1 VNAEQAASQ
10 PDAAEPNTAID
21 AQATEPDKP
30 KRWVGNRLPRRED
43 PRMLR
48 GSGRF
53 VDDIPDPHAY
63 HLAFVRS
70 PVASGR
76 ITEILTED
84 AISMPGVVAVLTSAD
99 LGHPSLTAVLEREE
113 FVPTTMPLLAKD
125 RVRYAGEP
133 IVAVVAENR
142 YLAEDAAD
150 NVWVEIE
157 EMPPVL
163 SLEDLGRSDLPVIHD
178 EAPDGVL
185 VDLQM
190 FTDDLLD
197 DVLGSAPLV
206 LEEIFRSGRVT
217 AAPMESRTCRADW
230 RDRDEQLVLEV
241 STQVPHQVRSGIA
254 QALGVPERK
263 VRVIAPDVGGG
274 FGLKCVV
281 GREEVVAA
289 AIAMRMRHAV
299 RWSEDRQENL
309 IASFH
314 GREQEYRIR
323 AGFDDEGRFVG
334 LEADIR
340 CNIGAY
346 SVYPFSCAVEPLMA
360 ATELPGVYKV
370 GRYAAR
376 ARGFASNKP
385 PTAPYRGVSRPQIV
399 LVMERLMDKAARSL
413 GLDRVEIRRR
423 NTIQPDDFPYLGPN
437 GITYEPGSYVEALE
451 LCAAEVGKAGWREQC
466 ERQDGLLR
474 GIGIVNFSERTA
486 YGTATMG
493 MRKMQM
499 TPGFEVSHVRM
510 DASGDVVVTSGT
522 CGHGQGHETTFAQIV
537 ADVLAISPDRIKL
550 RQGDT
555 DVTSF
560 GWGTFASRSLV
571 IGGGSAAVAARRL
584 ADQLREVAAEMLEAE
599 PTDIELVDGHAQ
611 VRGAPDARL
620 TIDEIAATVHFRSHT
635 LVQREEQLLEAR
647 GSADPP
653 GMFSNAAHAALV
665 EVDPGTGDA
674 QVVDY
679 IVIEDCGVVV
689 NPMIVD
695 GQVRGGVAQGIGSA
709 LYEEMSYSPEGQPLT
724 GTFMDY
730 MVPTASEIPRVA
742 VHHLETPC
750 DQTETGAKGMGE
762 GGTIGAPAAVLSA
775 LNDALRDYDADIDFV
790 PVRPADLLAVLEGT
804 SNSERR
810 LETA

>member
-1 VNAEQAASQ
+1 M
-10 PDAAEPNTAID
+10 T
-21 AQATEPDKP
+21 TEPDKP
-30 KRWVGNRLPRRED
+30 QRWVGNRLPRRED

-53 VDDIPDPHAY
+53 VDDIADPHAY

-76 ITEILTED
+76 ITEIVTED
-84 AISMPGVVAVLTSAD
+84 AVSMPGVVAVLTSAD
-99 LGHPSLTAVLEREE
+99 LGRPSLTAVLEREE
-113 FVPTTMPLLAKD
+113 FVPTTMPLLAID

-133 IVAVVAENR
+133 IVAVVAEDR

-157 EMPPVL
+157 EMPAVL
-163 SLEDLGRSDLPVIHD
+163 SLDDLGRPDLPVIHD

-197 DVLGSAPLV
+197 DVLASAPLV
-206 LEEIFRSGRVT
+206 LDETFRSGRVT

-241 STQVPHQVRSGIA
+241 STQVPHQVRSGVA
-254 QALGVPERK
+254 QALGLRERK

-274 FGLKCVV
+274 FGQKCVV

-289 AIAMRMRHAV
+289 AIAVRMRHAV

-314 GREQEYRIR
+314 GREQEYRVR
-323 AGFDDEGRFVG
+323 AGFDDEGRFLG

-346 SVYPFSCAVEPLMA
+346 SAYPFSCAVEPLMA

-399 LVMERLMDKAARSL
+399 LVMERLMDKAARRL

-423 NTIQPDDFPYLGPN
+423 NTIQPDEFPYLGPN

-451 LCAAEVGKAGWREQC
+451 LCVEQIDKSGWPEQC

-599 PTDIELVDGHAQ
+599 PTDIELVDGHAE

-620 TIDEIAATVHFRSHT
+620 PIDEIAATVHFRSHT

-674 QVVDY
+674 RVVDY
-679 IVIEDCGVVV
+679 IVVEDCGVVI

-775 LNDALRDYDADIDFV
+775 LNDALSDYGADIDFV
-790 PVRPADLLAVLEGT
+790 PVRPTHLLAVLEGT
-804 SNSERR
+804 SESERR

>member
-1 VNAEQAASQ
+1 
-10 PDAAEPNTAID
+10 
-21 AQATEPDKP
+21 
-30 KRWVGNRLPRRED
+30 
-43 PRMLR
+43 MLR

-53 VDDIPDPHAY
+53 VDDIADPHCY

-70 PVASGR
+70 SAAAGR
-76 ITEILTED
+76 ITSINTAD
-84 AISMPGVVAVLTSAD
+84 AVAMPGVVAVLTAAD
-99 LGHPSLTAVLEREE
+99 LGHPSLTAALEREE
-113 FVPTTMPLLAKD
+113 FVATAMPLLTSE

-133 IVAVVAENR
+133 IVAVVAEDR
-142 YLAEDAAD
+142 YLAEDAAE
-150 NVWVEIE
+150 NVWVEVE
-157 EMPPVL
+157 ETDAVL
-163 SLEDLGRSDLPVIHD
+163 SLDDLERDDLPVIHD

-190 FTDDLLD
+190 FSDDMLER
-197 DVLGSAPLV
+197 VLAGATLV
-206 LEEIFRSGRVT
+206 LEETFRSGRLT

-230 RDRDEQLVLEV
+230 LDRDEQLVLEV
-241 STQVPHQVRSGIA
+241 STQVPHQVRSGVA
-254 QALGVPERK
+254 QALGLPERK

-289 AIAMRMRHAV
+289 AIAVRLRHSV

-309 IASFH
+309 TASFH
-314 GREQEYRIR
+314 GREQEYRVR
-323 AGFDDEGRFVG
+323 AGFDEEGRFLG

-346 SVYPFSCAVEPLMA
+346 SAYPFSCAVEPLMA

-399 LVMERLMDKAARSL
+399 LVMERLMDKAARKL

-423 NTIQPDDFPYLGPN
+423 NTIQPNEFPYVGPN
-437 GITYEPGSYVEALE
+437 GITYESGSYIEALE
-451 LCAAEVGKAGWREQC
+451 LCAGQIEKAGWQDQC
-466 ERQDGLLR
+466 VRQDGLLR
-474 GIGIVNFSERTA
+474 GIGIANFSERTA
-486 YGTATMG
+486 YGTSVMG
-493 MRKMQM
+493 LRKMQM
-499 TPGFEVSHVRM
+499 TPGFEVSHVSM
-510 DASGDVVVTSGT
+510 DASGDVVVTTGT
-522 CGHGQGHETTFAQIV
+522 CGHGQGHETTFAQLV
-537 ADVLAISPDRIKL
+537 ADVLTISPDRIKL

-571 IGGGSAAVAARRL
+571 IGGGAAAVAARRL
-584 ADQLREVAAEMLEAE
+584 SDQLREVAGEMLEAA
-599 PTDIELVDGHAQ
+599 PTDIELVDGHA
-611 VRGAPDARL
+611 VVKGAPDVRVS
-620 TIDEIAATVHFRSHT
+620 IDEMAATVHFRSHT
-635 LVQREEQLLEAR
+635 LTQRSEQLLEAR

-674 QVVDY
+674 RVVDY
-679 IVIEDCGVVV
+679 IVVEDCGVVV

-695 GQVRGGVAQGIGSA
+695 GQVRGGVAQGIAAA
-709 LYEEMSYSPEGQPLT
+709 LYEEMSYSAEGQPLT

-730 MVPTASEIPRVA
+730 LVPTAHEIPRVA

-775 LNDALRDYDADIDFV
+775 LNDALYDYGADIDFI
-790 PVRPADLLAVLEGT
+790 PVRPGDLIRVLESASAT
-804 SNSERR
+804 SRR
-810 LETA
+810 VETV

>member
-1 VNAEQAASQ
+1 
-10 PDAAEPNTAID
+10 
-21 AQATEPDKP
+21 
-30 KRWVGNRLPRRED
+30 
-43 PRMLR
+43 MLR
-48 GSGRF
+48 GAGRF

-70 PVASGR
+70 PVAAGC
-76 ITEILTED
+76 ITTIGTED
-84 AISMPGVVAVLTSAD
+84 ALAMPGVVAVVTSAD
-99 LGHPSLTAVLEREE
+99 LGHPQLTAALERDD
-113 FVPTTMPLLAKD
+113 FVATAMPLLAHD
-125 RVRYAGEP
+125 RVRFAGEP
-133 IVAVVAENR
+133 IVAVVAESR
-142 YLAEDAAD
+142 YLAEDAAEA
-150 NVWVEIE
+150 VWCEIE
-157 EMPPVL
+157 ETAAVL
-163 SLEDLGRSDLPVIHD
+163 SLDDLGTALPVIHD

-190 FTDDLLD
+190 FSDDQLD
-197 DVLGSAPLV
+197 AALAQAPLV
-206 LEEIFRSGRVT
+206 LEETFRSGRLA
-217 AAPMESRTCRADW
+217 AAPLESRTCLADW
-230 RDRDEQLVLEV
+230 HERDEQIVLQI
-241 STQVPHQVRSGIA
+241 STQVPHQVRTGVA
-254 QALGVPERK
+254 RALGLPERR

-289 AIAMRMRHAV
+289 AIAVRLRHAV

-309 IASFH
+309 TAAFH

-323 AGFDDEGRFVG
+323 AGFGDDGRLVG
-334 LEADIR
+334 LDADIR
-340 CNIGAY
+340 CNVGAY
-346 SVYPFSCAVEPLMA
+346 SAYPFSCGVEPMMA
-360 ATELPGVYKV
+360 ATELPGLYKV

-376 ARGFASNKP
+376 ARGFATNKP

-399 LVMERLMDKAARSL
+399 LVMERLMDKAARRL
-413 GLDRVEIRRR
+413 DIDRVEIRRR
-423 NTIQPDDFPYLGPN
+423 NTIQPDDFPYTGPN

-451 LCAAEVGKAGWREQC
+451 RCVEEIGGAGWWGR
-466 ERQDGLLR
+466 RDRDDGLLR
-474 GIGIVNFSERTA
+474 GIGIANFSERTA

-493 MRKMQM
+493 QRKMQM

-537 ADVLAISPDRIKL
+537 ADRLGISPDRVKL

-560 GWGTFASRSLV
+560 GWGTFGSRSLV

-584 ADQLREVAAEMLEAE
+584 GDQLKQVAAEMLEAD
-599 PTDIELVDGHAQ
+599 PGDIELVAGHAE
-611 VRGAPDARL
+611 VRGAPTSRVA
-620 TIDEIAATVHFRSHT
+620 INEIAATVHFRSHT
-635 LVQREEQLLEAR
+635 LTRREDYLLEAR

-674 QVVDY
+674 RVVDY
-679 IVIEDCGVVV
+679 IVVEDCGVVI
-689 NPMIVD
+689 NPTIVE
-695 GQVRGGVAQGIGSA
+695 GQVRGGVAQGIAAA

-730 MVPTASEIPRVA
+730 LVPTASEIPPVA

-762 GGTIGAPAAVLSA
+762 GGTIGAPAAVVSA
-775 LNDALRDYDADIDFV
+775 INDALREHGADIDFI
-790 PVRPADLLAVLEGT
+790 PVRPGDLLRVLAGAADA
-804 SNSERR
+804 RPR
-810 LETA
+810 QETT